1 MNIQRHFLLIMI
13 MIKIMMIMF
22 MIMIMI
28 KIMIKIMIILMIMIK
43 RFTYFNWSLG
53 KLGSQEVKF
62 EDLVNHIKHNV
73 YDSHPPN

>member
-22 MIMIMI
+22 MIMIMFML
-28 KIMIKIMIILMIMIK
+28 MIMIMIK